1 MMISK
6 RMKGIDNMKT
16 LVLVVHPNI
25 ESSRVNKKWKD
36 ALLGVPGLTVH
47 DLYEKYRNQPIDVEF
62 EQQQLLSH
70 DRIVFQFPLYWYSSP
85 SLLKK
90 WFDEVFTF
98 GWAHGPGG
106 TKLRGKEW
114 VMAMS
119 IGSPEH
125 SYQAS
130 GYNLFSVSEL
140 TKPFQASA
148 NLVGMTYLA
157 PFVEY
162 RSNRISNQEISQSA
176 VQYVEHITNIEL
188 NPEIRLRNYLKQ
200 LEEVSIQVDR

>member
-70 DRIVFQFPLYWYSSP
+70 DRIVF
-85 SLLKK
+85 
-90 WFDEVFTF
+90 
-98 GWAHGPGG
+98 
-106 TKLRGKEW
+106 
-114 VMAMS
+114 
-119 IGSPEH
+119 
-125 SYQAS
+125 
-130 GYNLFSVSEL
+130 
-140 TKPFQASA
+140 
-148 NLVGMTYLA
+148 
-157 PFVEY
+157 
-162 RSNRISNQEISQSA
+162 
-176 VQYVEHITNIEL
+176 
-188 NPEIRLRNYLKQ
+188 
-200 LEEVSIQVDR
+200 

>member
-1 MMISK
+1 MISK

-114 VMAMS
+114 VMAIS

-125 SYQAS
+125 SYQAG

-162 RSNRISNQEISQSA
+162 RSNRISDQEISQSA

>member
-1 MMISK
+1 
-6 RMKGIDNMKT
+6 MKT

-25 ESSRVNKKWKD
+25 ESSRVNKKWKEAVLSIPD
-36 ALLGVPGLTVH
+36 LTVH
-47 DLYEKYRNQPIDVEF
+47 DLYEKYHNQPIDVEF
-62 EQQQLLSH
+62 EQQLLLAH

-85 SLLKK
+85 PLLKQ

-106 TKLRGKEW
+106 TKLREKEW
-114 VMAMS
+114 VMAIS

-125 SYQAS
+125 SYQAG
-130 GYNLFSVSEL
+130 GYNLYSVSEL

-148 NLVGMTYLA
+148 SLVGMIYLP

-162 RSNRISNQEISQSA
+162 RSNKISDQEITQSA
-176 VQYVEHITNIEL
+176 IRYVEHITNIEL
-188 NPEIRLRNYLKQ
+188 NPKIRLRHYLKQ
-200 LEEVSIQVDR
+200 LAE